1 MIMPSSKICT
11 NYVRESFKDSLQII
25 IPSKRINFIKHESGE
40 AVEGWEMKGCS
51 FDCFYYCYN
60 IGLPRGVAAW
70 SAWECRVGLQRSVH
84 GVEAW
89 V

>member
-60 IGLPRGVAAW
+60 IGLPPLTASYELLTCAVRALL
-70 SAWECRVGLQRSVH
+70 ESV
-84 GVEAW
+84 EF
-89 V
+89 